1 MAGGSDVVDFPS
13 HRGSRIQLEGVGSY
27 LGTSGV
33 VQPPRDYRCN
43 PDDYGVKAMSMT
55 QTVIG
60 GGVLFAVGSAI
71 LQVVL
76 PAPAPI
82 TVHSLA
88 FEYGFVIQ
96 DRTVTTSEPF
106 WASWAAQVINADTG
120 QKVDGCFGEGAFAYE
135 PGNKVARLS
144 LQEWVGS
151 DDCSLSSGSYYLAA
165 AWYWGDSQLGAK
177 SDVFEVK

>member
-1 MAGGSDVVDFPS
+1 
-13 HRGSRIQLEGVGSY
+13 
-27 LGTSGV
+27 
-33 VQPPRDYRCN
+33 
-43 PDDYGVKAMSMT
+43 MSAT

-60 GGVLFAVGSAI
+60 GGILVAVASTLI
-71 LQVVL
+71 QLV
-76 PAPAPI
+76 APDHAPI
-82 TVHSLA
+82 VLNSISY
-88 FEYGFVIQ
+88 ESGYVMQ

-120 QKVDGCFGEGAFAYE
+120 EKVDGCFGEGSFAYAA
-135 PGNKVARLS
+135 GNKVVRLS

-151 DDCSLSSGSYYLAA
+151 DDCSLSIGSYYLAA

>member
-1 MAGGSDVVDFPS
+1 MVDISPDSGHRVKLESASHRFGGNRLAEPTGNHGGAAS
-13 HRGSRIQLEGVGSY
+13 HRGGGE
-27 LGTSGV
+27 
-33 VQPPRDYRCN
+33 
-43 PDDYGVKAMSMT
+43 MSAT

-60 GGVLFAVGSAI
+60 GGIFVTVASALI
-71 LQVVL
+71 QLVA
-76 PAPAPI
+76 PDPAPI
-82 TVHSLA
+82 VLNSISY
-88 FEYGFVIQ
+88 ESGYVMQ

-120 QKVDGCFGEGAFAYE
+120 EKVVGCFGEGSFAYE
-135 PGNKVARLS
+135 PGNKAARLP

-151 DDCSLSSGSYYLAA
+151 DECSLSSGSYYLAA